1 MFSVGDI
8 KFLSFAVQHTA
19 NTYPLPRR
27 IIPYMDLT
35 YLLSGRMEYYI
46 NDEYVA
52 LSAGDAILFPPGSIR
67 QRLFTDTP
75 VCYASFN
82 IQFNK
87 PFVSPV
93 YGHIRQCVR
102 SNTEY
107 LLELMEKELKTV
119 SSEKDEK
126 CTALFSYLFAQLT
139 EIACDRE
146 NPRIKSIKQY
156 VINNLSKELTL
167 EEIANSIHLAPN
179 YCSSFFKKETGV
191 ALMQFVL
198 QERLAMAKRLI
209 ITTDQPLHKIS
220 EKCGFEDYNYFS
232 HAFKKHVGMSATQYK
247 NKKLSELLKK

>member
-35 YLLSGRMEYYI
+35 YLLSGQMEYYI
-46 NDEYVA
+46 NDEHVT

-67 QRLFTDTP
+67 KRLLTDTP

-82 IQFNK
+82 IQFNT
-87 PFVSPV
+87 PFTSPV
-93 YGHIRQCVR
+93 YGHIKQCVR

-107 LLELMEKELKTV
+107 LLELMEKELNTV
-119 SSEKDEK
+119 SSEKSEK

-139 EIACDRE
+139 ETACDRE

-156 VINNLSKELTL
+156 VINNLSRELTL